1 MRIIHI
7 LNYSRT
13 TLHIQLY
20 RDFLNYIYHKKRAL
34 YVAYI
39 AQYLSSDVFTEYI
52 QKNSIHIVYFKG
64 DLHKPMLQ
72 FLPTASLD
80 KKLEVSIRLYF
91 AVNIY

>member
-1 MRIIHI
+1 MYYSYLH
-7 LNYSRT
+7 SRT
-13 TLHIQLY
+13 TICILLC
-20 RDFLNYIYHKKRAL
+20 RDFLNYVYHKKRAL

-39 AQYLSSDVFTEYI
+39 AQYLSSDVFAEYI
-52 QKNSIHIVYFKG
+52 QHDSIHIVYFKG

-91 AVNIY
+91 AVRIF